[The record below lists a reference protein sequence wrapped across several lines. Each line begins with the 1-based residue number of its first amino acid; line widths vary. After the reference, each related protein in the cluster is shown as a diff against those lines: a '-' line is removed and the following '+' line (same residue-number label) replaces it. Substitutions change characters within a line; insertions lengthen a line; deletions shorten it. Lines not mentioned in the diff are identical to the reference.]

1 MAYEDLLSKIGGF
14 LNEGA
19 RSIKDRLTLDTT
31 DLLRAIDANDPEE
44 VARAL
49 RAGVNPDKDDGIGR
63 FALLLAADNNYTL
76 IVGLLVKSDANP
88 NISDAEGQSALLKA
102 VSWENT
108 DMVQLLLEAGAD
120 PYQADRKGVTPLS
133 YAKEKGY
140 AAIEQ
145 LLTEYKDP
153 KKAQQLKRDKA
164 THEQLRAKAAAA
176 KQKREAKAKRE
187 AERAAAKAEREKR
200 RAQEKIE
207 RAVLAEYPAAKAGN
221 FLHAFILALQ
231 AKDKNGAAFL
241 YEKLDDINAVDQET
255 GASPLMAALV
265 HKNGPISIQLIK
277 GGANATAIAAGQQH
291 SPLTYA
297 IMQGYEKPVK
307 LMLAQHAN
315 GLAEKLNDPAQL
327 LSPQFLAYKDA
338 QMMNLLLEAGADPFF
353 GGSAAPSPIIKAIEK
368 ASVAILPVLV
378 KHKVDLDT
386 RIGERTALEWAI
398 HFDRLPWLF
407 GLLREG
413 ANVDV
418 VDAAGNTP
426 LMQAV
431 IAKQIQFVEILI
443 DEGADQGLKNAAGK
457 TARDLAED
465 HDEMLALLDD
475 SF

>member
-63 FALLLAADNNYTL
+63 FAILLAADNNYTL
-76 IVGLLVKSDANP
+76 IVGLLVKSNANP
-88 NISDAEGQSALLKA
+88 NVSDATGQSALLKA
-102 VSWENT
+102 VSWENA
-108 DMVQLLLEAGAD
+108 DMVKLLLEAGAD
-120 PYQADRKGVTPLS
+120 PNQTDKKGASPIS
-133 YAKEKGY
+133 EARDKGY
-140 AAIEQ
+140 SEILQ
-145 LLTEYKDP
+145 LLTEYKDQT
-153 KKAQQLKRDKA
+153 KVQQLERDKA
-164 THEQLRAKAAAA
+164 THEQLRAKAEAAR
-176 KQKREAKAKRE
+176 QKREAKAKRE

-200 RAQEKIE
+200 RTQEKTE
-207 RAVLAEYPAAKAGN
+207 RAVLAQYPAAKAGD
-221 FLHAFILALQ
+221 FLHAFLLAIQ
-231 AKDKNGAAFL
+231 AKDKTSAAFL
-241 YEKLDDINAVDQET
+241 YEKLDDINAVDPKT
-255 GASPLMAALV
+255 NTSPLMAALV

-277 GGANATAIAAGQQH
+277 GGANATDVVAGQQH

-297 IMQGYEKPVK
+297 IIQGYEKPVK
-307 LMLAQHAN
+307 LMLAQQTN
-315 GLAEKLNDPAQL
+315 GLAEKLNDPTQL

-368 ASVAILPVLV
+368 ASIAILPVLV
-378 KHKVDLDT
+378 KHQVDLDA

-398 HFDRLPWLF
+398 HFNRLPWLF

-418 VDAAGNTP
+418 ADAAGNTP

-431 IAKQIQFVEILI
+431 IAKKVKFVEVLI
-443 DEGADQGLKNAAGK
+443 DEGADQGLKNAEGK
-457 TARDLAED
+457 TARDLAGD
-465 HDEMLALLDD
+465 HEELLALLDK